1 MEKQNVKVKGHGFFR
16 KTKAYGLACGIALGA
31 TLLFGANVASAD
43 EVKPNQPAATEV
55 VANAKPVEAAP
66 SGNAVD
72 TKPVATEAQAKP
84 VEVAPSENVANAAVA
99 KPAEVTSDDPTN
111 FRNREVVNKVENT
124 QTPSNE
130 PDLEGTYN
138 SQIKSVESLT
148 PDDHKSSDAYKYR
161 ITLHDGYKIPNG
173 GKITFYG
180 SDDVDVVANSL
191 YNGNTKIGIITKDKE
206 IAKNHQEVMNK
217 FASATTVKEA
227 KTILDNALNSE
238 LSGYAK
244 YTIRFNNEFSKL
256 DQNRVIEFELN
267 SDDYNGNRSTLNV
280 ATKEQKPVYIKNNAP
295 AELLLD
301 KKSPTLNENSYDG
314 RNGSSL
320 LTFTGISNKA
330 LKGPEFHLTTDIG
343 LEKFLNLGKLRTF
356 DFDISFGSSS
366 SEVFKQPTTVI
377 ANIATSKIPSV
388 LYNSYG
394 DITPAKKAGTLL
406 EAGDVVKAKLNP
418 DKSII
423 KFKYENLKKGDII
436 ELPYDLYTAYPAK
449 DLGKRYSDSES
460 YGVYEEA
467 KNKKEAKKVRI
478 EILEDNEDV
487 FSFKFLDSINLDVNQ
502 YVRFNLGYL
511 NDEPSSAKPEKWSI
525 REVLRDNWLEKLNN
539 SQIKLLDM
547 FKPGVANSSYQTDQ
561 IMETT
566 ITRNEKVLTRQRS
579 TASVTLNR
587 NIVLGESTVGTLK
600 VKYVD
605 EAGKEIQGHP
615 METVAENKPWHTVV
629 TVTPKPI
636 DGYDFVKSS
645 SPLQTVVGSG
655 ENVISLIYKKKAPVD
670 PYENIPIKEELI
682 KVYEPDPNLEPG
694 TQRVDKQGKPKKTQ
708 GDRLVDPGEPQVIKV
723 GTKPKVEEEEIP
735 FNKTT
740 KENPNVPEGES
751 RIIQE
756 GKNGK
761 KKTTTTYEV
770 DPKTGK
776 VTPNNP
782 TIETTPPVDEI
793 TEIGTGKDKDGDLVV
808 TYVPDPESPEG
819 TETIVE
825 EGRKPKYDVT
835 GKEKD
840 PGKPKVVKVGTKPKV
855 EEEEIPFNKTTKENP
870 NVPEGESRIIQEG
883 KNGKK
888 KTTTTYEVDPK
899 TGKVTPN
906 NPTIETT
913 PPVDEI
919 TEIGT
924 GKDKDGDLVV
934 TYVPDPESPEGT
946 ETIVEEGRKPKY
958 DVTGKEKDPG
968 KPKVVKV
975 GTKPKVEE
983 EEIPFKEV
991 VIENPS
997 KPEGHRAVLKE
1008 GKIGKKT
1015 TTTTYSVDSQTG
1027 KVTPN
1032 EPTVSIV
1039 KAEDALIEIGT
1050 GKNFVGEIETRYV
1063 PDVEIEFG
1071 KTKIVQ
1077 NGTPEVKDVTG
1088 KIVTPGTPTIIHI
1101 GAKPKV
1107 EEEELDFK
1115 VVKRDNPELPKGQE
1129 KVVQEGVKG
1138 KKTITTTYEVD
1149 PQTGKVTSNVTVE
1162 TKDSQDKIIEV
1173 GTKEEAKVVTPAP
1186 EAPKTP
1192 QAPAPQPAKAELPNT
1207 GEKASSALMVAG
1219 LAMMAM
1225 TVGFVAKGRKKED

>member
-31 TLLFGANVASAD
+31 ALLFGANVASAD
-43 EVKPNQPAATEV
+43 EVNPNQPAATEV
-55 VANAKPVEAAP
+55 VANAKPVEASP

-84 VEVAPSENVANAAVA
+84 VEVAPSENTAVA
-99 KPAEVTSDDPTN
+99 KPAQATSDDPTN

-130 PDLEGTYN
+130 PDSEGTYN

-148 PDDHKSSDAYKYR
+148 PDEHKPFDSYKYR
-161 ITLHDGYKIPNG
+161 MTLHDGYTIPTN

-180 SDDVDVVANSL
+180 SNDTNVAAKDL
-191 YNGNTKIGIITKDKE
+191 YDGNKKVGTITKEKV
-206 IAKNHQEVMNK
+206 IAKNHQEVWNK
-217 FASATTVKEA
+217 FTNATTLKEA
-227 KTILDNALNSE
+227 KSILDNASNAE
-238 LSGYAK
+238 LAGYAK
-244 YTIRFNNEFSKL
+244 YTIKFNEEFAKFDRNRVVEFSL
-256 DQNRVIEFELN
+256 I
-267 SDDYNGNRSTLNV
+267 SDSSTSTTSTLPQGSDKWKDVFIKHEAPAQLLLNGNKPSLSDPSLDMR
-280 ATKEQKPVYIKNNAP
+280 KEK
-295 AELLLD
+295 
-301 KKSPTLNENSYDG
+301 T
-314 RNGSSL
+314 L
-320 LTFTGISNKA
+320 LTFNGIPGKA
-330 LKGPEFHLTTDIG
+330 LNGTRHDVGLNVTREKHLSLGELKTYDLG
-343 LEKFLNLGKLRTF
+343 FNLGTGTGE
-356 DFDISFGSSS
+356 SFVQPTSVIASMSTSLFPIMTSSS
-366 SEVFKQPTTVI
+366 SGTT
-377 ANIATSKIPSV
+377 NSPSNRAGNF
-388 LYNSYG
+388 LEKG
-394 DITPAKKAGTLL
+394 DI
-406 EAGDVVKAKLNP
+406 VKNVLDA
-418 DKSII
+418 DKSVI

-436 ELPYDLYTAYPAK
+436 ELPYSLYTAEADK
-449 DLGKRYSDSES
+449 DLGKLYPDSES
-460 YGVYEEA
+460 YHLYKKAEHKSEDKKFRVEVLEA
-467 KNKKEAKKVRI
+467 DEN
-478 EILEDNEDV
+478 V
-487 FSFKFLDSINLDVNQ
+487 FSFKVLEPIHVDVNQ
-502 YVRFNLGYL
+502 YVRFDMGYL
-511 NDEPSSAKPEKWSI
+511 NRASSYFKPEKWVVK
-525 REVLRDNWLEKLNN
+525 EVLRDDWIDKLNN
-539 SQIKLLDM
+539 SKTKLVDM
-547 FKPGVANSSYQTDQ
+547 FKQGVSNQSYQTDKT
-561 IMETT
+561 METSIIRGDET
-566 ITRNEKVLTRQRS
+566 LKSESR
-579 TASVTLNR
+579 VTHVYLNR
-587 NIVLGESTVGTLK
+587 NNVIGESTVGTLK

-605 EAGKEIQGHP
+605 ESGKEIQGHP
-615 METVAENKPWHTVV
+615 METIAENKPWHTVV

-670 PYENIPIKEELI
+670 PYENIPIKEELT

-782 TIETTPPVDEI
+782 TVETTPPVDEI
-793 TEIGTGKDKDGDLVV
+793 TEIGTGKDKDGDLV
-808 TYVPDPESPEG
+808 
-819 TETIVE
+819 I
-825 EGRKPKYDVT
+825 
-835 GKEKD
+835 
-840 PGKPKVVKVGTKPKV
+840 
-855 EEEEIPFNKTTKENP
+855 
-870 NVPEGESRIIQEG
+870 
-883 KNGKK
+883 
-888 KTTTTYEVDPK
+888 
-899 TGKVTPN
+899 
-906 NPTIETT
+906 
-913 PPVDEI
+913 
-919 TEIGT
+919 
-924 GKDKDGDLVV
+924 

-1015 TTTTYSVDSQTG
+1015 TTTTYSVDPQTG

-1101 GAKPKV
+1101 GTKPKV

-1129 KVVQEGVKG
+1129 KVVQEGEKG
-1138 KKTITTTYEVD
+1138 KKTTTTTYKVD

-1162 TKDSQDKIIEV
+1162 TKDPQDKIIEV

-1225 TVGFVAKGRKKED
+1225 TVGFVAKGRKEEE